1 MARIGDEIPADSF
14 ETLLVGHVA
23 KYRQGAS
30 ARQWRQQGGDRL
42 LQRRQAEL
50 AAARLA
56 RERPRR
62 RLVQLRAPAQ
72 LEQRPPPRPSLSDE
86 RFELRVHRREAAVLL
101 QDAGGVGNALEQLGR
116 EGIRAGLRG
125 LAPEE
130 ARD

>member
-1 MARIGDEIPADSF
+1 MARIGDEIPADSL

-56 RERPRR
+56 RE
-62 RLVQLRAPAQ
+62 
-72 LEQRPPPRPSLSDE
+72 PPRPSLSDE

-101 QDAGGVGNALEQLGR
+101 QDAGGVGDALEQLGR
-116 EGIRAGLRG
+116 EGVRAGLRG

-130 ARD
+130 A